1 MGDERMAEVRRRPPG
16 PHGVAPCD
24 EMGSDDTGCHLGLA
38 LSIPRVHTV
47 SVREEEHDE
56 LVAVAWENCPRCMIA
71 FELDAAA
78 GCFYLVCP
86 LCGMTKSFA

>member
-1 MGDERMAEVRRRPPG
+1 M
-16 PHGVAPCD
+16 
-24 EMGSDDTGCHLGLA
+24 
-38 LSIPRVHTV
+38 
-47 SVREEEHDE
+47 REEEHDE